1 MTATTVSKPAAALT
15 KAGPLAALGLL
26 FAAVI
31 VVAGN
36 VNVSKGENGGVG
48 PGIFTGVLCLV
59 LTAVL
64 FGVVV
69 PRVKRVEASTLTLGI
84 VSLVSLVVFWS
95 GVTPV
100 LAAATWAVAARSA
113 DLGGKAKTGRW
124 LAAASALLAVG
135 WTIVTSLFF

>member
-1 MTATTVSKPAAALT
+1 MTATTVSKPAPALT

-26 FAAVI
+26 LAAVV

-36 VNVSKGENGGVG
+36 VNVSKGQNGGAG
-48 PGIFTGVLCLV
+48 PAIFTGILCLV
-59 LTAVL
+59 LAAVL

-69 PRVKRVEASTLTLGI
+69 PRAKRVEASTLTLGI

-100 LAAATWAVAARSA
+100 LAAATWAVAARTT
-113 DLGGKAKTGRW
+113 DLGGKANTGRW
-124 LAAASALLAVG
+124 LAAASGLLAVG
-135 WTIVTSLFF
+135 WTIVTSLFL